1 MKWNWE
7 DKNLNILLF
16 HFPTISALSSVLSNT
31 FVHSLSTKAEIS
43 GLIMAISTFINYLIQ
58 GLIFPCRCVSY
69 LRGAHM
75 EEKEYEEEEEEEE
88 EVEGK
93 RRKEEEEEEG
103 GRQKRRRRKKEEEE
117 EEESRRMERCSRNR
131 RRRRNKKR
139 RRRRRTRRRRRKKWK
154 GRCRG
159 INTQSM
165 KDEFNNLAW
174 KEKKGAESYQE
185 KNKENL

>member
-1 MKWNWE
+1 MLCLYVKWNWE

-75 EEKEYEEEEEEEE
+75 EEKEYQEEEEE

-93 RRKEEEEEEG
+93 RRKEEEEERG
-103 GRQKRRRRKKEEEE
+103 GRQKRKKEEEE
-117 EEESRRMERCSRNR
+117 EEE
-131 RRRRNKKR
+131 
-139 RRRRRTRRRRRKKWK
+139 
-154 GRCRG
+154 GRGGRG
-159 INTQSM
+159 R
-165 KDEFNNLAW
+165 E
-174 KEKKGAESYQE
+174 
-185 KNKENL
+185 